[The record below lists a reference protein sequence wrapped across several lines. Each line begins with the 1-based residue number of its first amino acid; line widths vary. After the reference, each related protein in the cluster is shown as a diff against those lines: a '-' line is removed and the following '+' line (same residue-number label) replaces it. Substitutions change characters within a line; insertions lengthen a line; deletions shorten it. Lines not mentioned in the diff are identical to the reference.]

1 MHEGKILKLKRKH
14 SINFMLGN
22 TPHFAMLTWYQ
33 YIALGFLDLLGFL
46 AKKTI
51 KSSFK
56 RSLREKL
63 RGYRLLIA
71 TNLSSFFANTPFN

>member
-1 MHEGKILKLKRKH
+1 
-14 SINFMLGN
+14 MLGN

-63 RGYRLLIA
+63 KGV
-71 TNLSSFFANTPFN
+71 